1 MKLAFN
7 QNTAEMQFVLRNI
20 LWGTLLLRLE
30 EATVFSSSN
39 FLRLKKKKRKEKRK
53 SQCRSKR
60 KAIQYDIL
68 KSWHKGSDWKVNQR
82 EQF

>member
-39 FLRLKKKKRKEKRK
+39 FLRLKKKKKRKEKISVK
-53 SQCRSKR
+53 KQKESHS
-60 KAIQYDIL
+60 I
-68 KSWHKGSDWKVNQR
+68 
-82 EQF
+82 